1 MNSIRHSALP
11 KLAACGQYEGGKGG
25 APSPAAERGTLL
37 DNQFR
42 WAWTN
47 GDFPDRQLSDEDADV
62 IRWVINECIKLGG
75 VRDDLVTDE
84 ESCRVQTIGT
94 DHVGTVDGVALKGRW
109 SMDLKSGQYYD
120 YSAQMAAYAAGLM
133 EMRCESTWT
142 THLIFCDQKKVIT
155 MDWTYE
161 SATALVHRVW
171 ENVGTPPV
179 LNQYCGW
186 CAKSLTC
193 PARVEPAQ
201 AALVTTEKPLTPQD
215 DWFVSL
221 LNDTDRVGKFLA
233 QCAVLDDFRDA
244 AKEKVRGILEG
255 GGTVEGWKL
264 QRPRVTEFV
273 EAEDVALAVEA
284 GHLGA
289 GNAIRAMGNLSAKK
303 AAQLFSDCGV
313 PLPDHVVRSKS
324 SQPALVAAK

>member
-1 MNSIRHSALP
+1 MNSIRHSSLP
-11 KLAACGQYEGGKGG
+11 KLAACGQYESNPQG

-47 GDFPDRQLSDEDADV
+47 GDFPDRQLSEEDANV
-62 IRWVINECIKLGG
+62 VRWAINECMKLGG
-75 VRDDLVTDE
+75 ARDMLVTDE

-94 DHVGTVDGVALKGRW
+94 SHVGTVDGVALKGRW
-109 SMDLKSGQYYD
+109 SIDLKSGQFYD

-142 THLIFCDQKKVIT
+142 THLLFCDQKKVVT
-155 MDWTYE
+155 LEWTYE
-161 SATALVHRVW
+161 SATALLHSVW
-171 ENVGTPPV
+171 ANVGTAPV
-179 LNQYCGW
+179 LNDYCGW

-215 DWFVSL
+215 HWFIWL
-221 LNDTDRVGKFLA
+221 LSDAERLGKFLA

-244 AKEKVRGILEG
+244 AKEKARSILEAG
-255 GGTVEGWKL
+255 DSVPGWKL

-303 AAQLFSDCGV
+303 ALQLFSDSGV
-313 PLPDHVVRSKS
+313 PLPEHIVRSKS